1 MGGGL
6 DGIGLATDQSTN
18 QLNAGSQ
25 YLFNSDSTYQLN
37 SSSHLNNTNNNPSS
51 KINKNSSTQN
61 IGLNILNHSK
71 LAGSVQV
78 IHSLFIKTKK
88 NNNSLMF

>member
-6 DGIGLATDQSTN
+6 DGVGLGTDHSTN

-37 SSSHLNNTNNNPSS
+37 SSSHLNNTNNNPST
-51 KINKNSSTQN
+51 KNKNSSTQN
-61 IGLNILNHSK
+61 IGLNILNHNNK

-78 IHSLFIKTKK
+78 IHSK
-88 NNNSLMF
+88 S